1 VTPPNLRRS
10 IAPFSVAMMLGAGL
24 AVAPLG
30 GNTMPAFASC
40 GLVYTSA
47 MTHQPTT
54 TSLPSGATLRV
65 WRDSH
70 QTVNQVYVPASSPL
84 SLHVWTSGAL
94 TRTNHPTA
102 VLGNHGNGVAIMNGS
117 VFDPNR
123 GSLIA
128 GPQIVKGV
136 LNKAEKTPHNAILID
151 KTGRKF
157 GQGEVSVAG
166 KVTAAG
172 KSASITS
179 LNWQSLSG
187 GVGVYTAPWGSG
199 YLPHGSVNVVV
210 ANGVV
215 KAVRHSSLS
224 KAPGRG
230 QTILTG
236 SGSTATFLNGLHV
249 GAPVTVAYHPV
260 YAFHY
265 GETPF
270 PVYEGTDH
278 GMPYWLDGTKWEVP
292 CTSSNDT
299 HYSRSAFGV
308 DKKGDFWLFVCSG
321 PSRSKYGGGCTHSE
335 MQYYLKQMGAFNA
348 DQLDGDTSSTIA
360 VRHAIGGSVF
370 RVDKTNSFYQ
380 RSVPNYLAIM

>member
-1 VTPPNLRRS
+1 MTLPDLRH
-10 IAPFSVAMMLGAGL
+10 IVAPLTVAATLGAGL

-30 GNTMPAFASC
+30 ENAQPAFASC

-47 MTHQPTT
+47 MNRQPTT
-54 TSLPSGATLRV
+54 TTLPEGASLRV
-65 WRDSH
+65 WHDSR
-70 QTVNQVYVPASSPL
+70 QTISQVFVPVSSPL
-84 SLHVWTSGAL
+84 SLQVWTSGAL

-102 VLGNHGNGVAIMNGS
+102 VLKGHPNGVAIMNGS
-117 VFDPNR
+117 VFDAGR

-128 GPQIVKGV
+128 GPQVVDGV
-136 LNKAEKTPHNAILID
+136 VNKAERTQHNAILID

-157 GQGEVSVAG
+157 GQGEVAIAG
-166 KVTAAG
+166 KVTAG
-172 KSASITS
+172 GTSASITS

-199 YLPHGSVNVVV
+199 WLPHGSVNVVV

-215 KAVRHSSLS
+215 KAIRHSNLS
-224 KAPGRG
+224 RAPGSG

-249 GAPVTVAYHPV
+249 GESIDVAYHPV

-270 PVYEGTDH
+270 PVWEGTDH
-278 GMPYWLDGTKWEVP
+278 GMPYWLDGAKWDVP

-308 DKKGDFWLFVCSG
+308 DTKGNFWLFVCSG

-335 MQYYLKQMGAFNA
+335 MQYYLKKMGAFNA

-360 VRHAIGGSVF
+360 VRHTLGGSVF